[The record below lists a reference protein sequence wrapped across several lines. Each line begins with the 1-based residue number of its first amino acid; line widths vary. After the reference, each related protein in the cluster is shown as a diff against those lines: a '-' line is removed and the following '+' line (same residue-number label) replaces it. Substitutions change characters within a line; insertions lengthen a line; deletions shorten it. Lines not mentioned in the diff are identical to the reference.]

1 MSLINDALKKAQ
13 SVQGPPPGMA
23 ADKFSGTPAGTPG
36 AISAPGSAGHV
47 PRRSDPMSAQKL
59 VMILLTAGIV
69 FIGFIA
75 AMGVGAYFVINSNS
89 PAEVAQTETIIVDAE
104 GAVLIEEPEPI
115 VMAEPEPAPLPEPEP
130 VVAANLPPPPPAVRV
145 NRPDPEILAFVDS
158 LRVRGIRISNG
169 EAKVLMND
177 KVYKTGEIVNHPM
190 NLKLSE
196 VSPDGLLFE
205 DVQGNTYVARF

>member
-13 SVQGPPPGMA
+13 SVQGPAPDMA
-23 ADKFSGTPAGTPG
+23 TNKFSGNPAGTPG
-36 AISAPGSAGHV
+36 AVSGSGSAGYV

-75 AMGVGAYFVINSNS
+75 AMGVGAYFVINSTS
-89 PAEVAQTETIIVDAE
+89 PDTVAETETIIVDARE
-104 GAVLIEEPEPI
+104 VVLVEEPEP
-115 VMAEPEPAPLPEPEP
+115 VVVAEPEPAPEPEP
-130 VVAANLPPPPPAVRV
+130 VVVADTPPPPPAVRV
-145 NRPDPEILAFVDS
+145 NRPDPEILAYVDS
-158 LRVRGIRISNG
+158 LRIRGIRISNG
-169 EAKVLMND
+169 EAKALMND

-196 VSPDGLLFE
+196 VSPEGLLFE
-205 DVQGNTYVARF
+205 DGQGNTYVARF

>member
-13 SVQGPPPGMA
+13 SVQGPPPSLV
-23 ADKFSGTPAGTPG
+23 DKFSGNPAGTPG
-36 AISAPGSAGHV
+36 AVSGPGSAGYV

-69 FIGFIA
+69 FIAFIA
-75 AMGVGAYFVINSNS
+75 AMGIGAYYVINSGG
-89 PAEVAQTETIIVDAE
+89 PGTAVETETIMVEAE
-104 GAVLIEEPEPI
+104 EVILVE
-115 VMAEPEPAPLPEPEP
+115 EPEP
-130 VVAANLPPPPPAVRV
+130 VVEVALEPEPQPEPVVRADLPPLPPAIRV
-145 NRPDPEILAFVDS
+145 NNPDPEILAFVDS

-196 VSPDGLLFE
+196 VSSDGLLFE

>member
-1 MSLINDALKKAQ
+1 
-13 SVQGPPPGMA
+13 
-23 ADKFSGTPAGTPG
+23 
-36 AISAPGSAGHV
+36 
-47 PRRSDPMSAQKL
+47 MSAQKL

-75 AMGVGAYFVINSNS
+75 AMGVGAYYVINSNN
-89 PAEVAQTETIIVDAE
+89 PETGVETEIIMVDAE
-104 GAVLIEEPEPI
+104 GVILVE
-115 VMAEPEPAPLPEPEP
+115 EPEP
-130 VVAANLPPPPPAVRV
+130 VVVVEPEPEPQPEPVVVPDLPPPPPAIRV
-145 NRPDPEILAFVDS
+145 NRPDPEILAFVDT

-177 KVYKTGEIVNHPM
+177 KVYKTGEIVNHPL

-196 VSPDGLLFE
+196 VSSDGLLFE

>member
-13 SVQGPPPGMA
+13 SVQGPPPGVTS
-23 ADKFSGTPAGTPG
+23 DKFSGNPAGTPG
-36 AISAPGSAGHV
+36 AVSGPGSAGHV

-75 AMGVGAYFVINSNS
+75 AMGVGAYYVINSNN
-89 PAEVAQTETIIVDAE
+89 PETGVETEIIMVDAE
-104 GAVLIEEPEPI
+104 GVILVE
-115 VMAEPEPAPLPEPEP
+115 EPEP
-130 VVAANLPPPPPAVRV
+130 VVVVEPEPEPQPEPVVVPDLPPPPPAIRV
-145 NRPDPEILAFVDS
+145 NRPDPEILAFVDT

-177 KVYKTGEIVNHPM
+177 KVYKTGEIVNHPL

-196 VSPDGLLFE
+196 VSSDGLLFE

>member
-13 SVQGPPPGMA
+13 SVQGSSPGM
-23 ADKFSGTPAGTPG
+23 ADKFSGNPAGTPG
-36 AISAPGSAGHV
+36 AVSGPSAAGYV

-75 AMGVGAYFVINSNS
+75 AMGVGAYYVINSGG
-89 PAEVAQTETIIVDAE
+89 PATAVEPETIVVEAEDAIL
-104 GAVLIEEPEPI
+104 VEEPEP
-115 VMAEPEPAPLPEPEP
+115 VEDVAVGPEPQPEP
-130 VVAANLPPPPPAVRV
+130 VVVAELPPPPPPVRV
-145 NRPDPEILAFVDS
+145 NNPDPEILAFVDS
-158 LRVRGIRISNG
+158 LRVRGIRIANG